1 MVNSGSAYIF
11 DVTTGN
17 QLHKLTASD
26 GAETDYFG
34 YSVAISGNYA
44 IVAAKYKDDNGSNS
58 GSAYIFD
65 VTTGNQLHKL
75 TASDGAESDYFGY
88 SVAISGNYAIV
99 GANGDDNDNG
109 TDSGSAYIFDVTTGT
124 QLHKLIASDGAA
136 SDYFGYSVA
145 ISGNYAI
152 VGAYADD
159 DNGSSS
165 GSAYIFDV
173 TTGTELR
180 KLTASDA
187 VAGDQ
192 FGNSVAIDG
201 HYAIVA
207 AKYKDDNGSNSGSAY
222 IFGPSSKILSI
233 TDNKNMVVN
242 GNVGIGTTSPNY
254 LGNNEPT
261 PNSTNFPYLSKPGS
275 GATAPIK
282 LDVRGS
288 IELSSEDPG
297 NNNPDVGAYAPN
309 IYFPANNA
317 GQMSGLIWR
326 NYHHFGKDI
335 KGGILFE
342 PHKGGYGYA
351 SGGLDLYIL
360 LQCW

>member
-1 MVNSGSAYIF
+1 MIMVVIVVALTFLMSLLEINSINLLLVMERK
-11 DVTTGN
+11 VTI
-17 QLHKLTASD
+17 LD
-26 GAETDYFG
+26 
-34 YSVAISGNYA
+34 
-44 IVAAKYKDDNGSNS
+44 IVSLFPV
-58 GSAYIFD
+58 IML
-65 VTTGNQLHKL
+65 V
-75 TASDGAESDYFGY
+75 
-88 SVAISGNYAIV
+88 V

-109 TDSGSAYIFDVTTGT
+109 IDSGSAYIFDVTTET

-152 VGAYADD
+152 VGAYGDD

-207 AKYKDDNGSNSGSAY
+207 AKYKDDNGSNSGSA
-222 IFGPSSKILSI
+222 IFGPSSTASVPILSI

-261 PNSTNFPYLSKPGS
+261 KFN
-275 GATAPIK
+275 
-282 LDVRGS
+282 
-288 IELSSEDPG
+288 
-297 NNNPDVGAYAPN
+297 
-309 IYFPANNA
+309 
-317 GQMSGLIWR
+317 
-326 NYHHFGKDI
+326 
-335 KGGILFE
+335 
-342 PHKGGYGYA
+342 
-351 SGGLDLYIL
+351 
-360 LQCW
+360 